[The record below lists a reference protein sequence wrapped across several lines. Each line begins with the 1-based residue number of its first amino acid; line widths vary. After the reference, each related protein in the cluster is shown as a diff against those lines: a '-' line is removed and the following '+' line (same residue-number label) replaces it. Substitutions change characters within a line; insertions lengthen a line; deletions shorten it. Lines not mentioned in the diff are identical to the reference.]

1 MKNNQALAVSKMLFL
16 ALAISFIA
24 GVAHAQQQDLPVL
37 TGKFTLT
44 NEVLWGDTVLQPGNY
59 TITIGSR
66 GMPAFALIGDSKGRL
81 VARFMSGIDGGR
93 TSAGNALLIS
103 QKGGQLR
110 VYSLALASLGKVLV
124 YDAALAREAVL
135 EARTSQTVPVALA
148 KR

>member
-1 MKNNQALAVSKMLFL
+1 MKNNQALTVSKTLFL

-24 GVAHAQQQDLPVL
+24 EIAPAQQDLYAF

-44 NEVLWGDTVLQPGNY
+44 NQVLWGDTVLQPDTY
-59 TITIGSR
+59 TITIGST
-66 GMPAFALIGDSKGRL
+66 GMPTFALIRNSKGRS

-93 TSAGNALLIS
+93 TSAGNELLIS

-110 VYSLALASLGKVLV
+110 VYSLALATLGKVLV
-124 YDAALAREAVL
+124 FDPVLAREAVL
-135 EARTSQTVPVALA
+135 QARANQTVPVTLA

>member
-1 MKNNQALAVSKMLFL
+1 MKNKQALAVSKMLFL

-24 GVAHAQQQDLPVL
+24 GIAQAQQDLSAF

-44 NEVLWGDTVLQPGNY
+44 NQVLWGDITLQPGNY
-59 TITIGSR
+59 TITIGRS
-66 GMPAFALIGDSKGRL
+66 GMPTFALIRDSKGRP
-81 VARFMSGIDGGR
+81 VARFVSGIDGGR

-124 YDAALAREAVL
+124 YDPVLAREVVL
-135 EARTSQTVPVALA
+135 EARANQTVPVTLA
-148 KR
+148 RR